1 MTLRRMNTKAGG
13 GTMILFVAL
22 GAAAMLSSAYA
33 VDFPFAGGDLASD
46 DADGWNGTKPGTSD
60 VAGIV
65 YAGTYTA
72 SDDVSFGSMTLK
84 GAGVLLDLSS
94 PTSGKVTLNA
104 TSGKAISFSG
114 HGNSAEIRGGFY
126 SLNGAEVATCAGWD
140 ASRYNN
146 LLISGGAVITNAG
159 AINITYGHIGTNT
172 GIRLVGRS
180 RLHSK
185 SGNVTLSQGKASG
198 CNIEVTDGSEFYAA
212 SNFRTALNEGGFASS
227 NRVLVTGTG
236 SRFYAGS
243 VFAGGTQRYLRFR
256 IEDNAIARIGGTFR
270 LGYGAL
276 SSQNRLEV
284 DSGAS
289 LSLTTLYF
297 GGGDSGTNTPGGT
310 NTVSVTDG
318 ASMTLSGAAYIGGYL
333 ATSCSSYNELIV
345 SNASLSCSK
354 VNINFQSN
362 ATHNVFRLIG
372 KDTVFTVSHSAL
384 PYYVFG
390 KGSDGLFE
398 MDDASWT
405 YTLNNLYFGYEAHD
419 AAQSSPGNVMRLK
432 NGASL
437 HLVDG
442 AVEKDMMIGTRAAA
456 SVSNRLEVLSGS
468 SVEARSL
475 LLTSA
480 DNSIVVSNGAIFCR
494 GSLSVGYNVADAA
507 LITNGTLAVQG
518 ETPEIAVTNAV
529 TIINGS
535 MLRFELPTSGTS
547 YAKPPI
553 TAKSLTMDGTSS
565 LMVDAE
571 AFAAAVRAANPASRT
586 VVDLVRTTDGVTVP
600 ADVLARANAVL
611 PEKCYLKVVEDGN
624 VLRLTV
630 APDAGLVIFV
640 L

>member
-1 MTLRRMNTKAGG
+1 MNTKAGG

-46 DADGWNGTKPGTSD
+46 GADGWNGTKPGTSD

-126 SLNGAEVATCAGWD
+126 ELNGAEVATCAGWD

-159 AINITYGHIGTNT
+159 TIRITYGDIGTNT
-172 GIRLVGRS
+172 GIRLTGGS

-185 SGNVTLSQGKASG
+185 SGGVSMSYGNTKCSH
-198 CNIEVTDGSEFYAA
+198 IEITDGSEFYSAA
-212 SNFRTALNEGGFASS
+212 GGFYTDNSAQGRVTS
-227 NRVLVTGTG
+227 NRVVVTGMG
-236 SRFYAGS
+236 SRFH
-243 VFAGGTQRYLRFR
+243 AGGMYVGNATKDVRFR
-256 IEDNAIARIGGTFR
+256 VADYATADTATFR
-270 LGYGAL
+270 LGYG
-276 SSQNRLEV
+276 SSSTRTRLEV
-284 DSGAS
+284 ENHAS
-289 LSLTTLYF
+289 LSVNGTIYF
-297 GGGDSGTNTPGGT
+297 GGSDTTTASTPGGT
-310 NTVSVTDG
+310 NTIAVTDG
-318 ASMTLSGAAYIGGYL
+318 STMTVNGSIFVGGYL
-333 ATSCSSYNELIV
+333 SNSYSCANELTV
-345 SNASLSCSK
+345 SNASLSCGK
-354 VNINFQSN
+354 VTLGFQPG
-362 ATHNVFRLIG
+362 ATQNVFRLIG
-372 KDTVFTVSHSAL
+372 KDAAYSASHSGL
-384 PYYVFG
+384 PYYIFG
-390 KGSDGLFE
+390 KGGFCLFE
-398 MDDASWT
+398 MDASSWT
-405 YTLNNLYFGYEAHD
+405 YTLNQLNFGYEAHD
-419 AAQSSPGNVMRLK
+419 AALSSPGNVMRLK

-442 AVEKDMMIGTRAAA
+442 AVERDMMIGTRAAA

-535 MLRFELPTSGTS
+535 TLRFDLPTSGAS
-547 YAKPPI
+547 YAKAPI
-553 TAKSLTMDGTSS
+553 TSKTFKVDATSS
-565 LMVDAE
+565 LVVDAE
-571 AFAAAVRAANPASRT
+571 AFAAAVRAAEKPSRA
-586 VVDLVRTTDGVTVP
+586 VLELVRTTDGVTVP
-600 ADVLARANAVL
+600 ADVLARANAAL
-611 PEKCYLKVVEDGN
+611 PDKCYLKVVEDGN

-630 APDAGLVIFV
+630 VPDAGLVIFV

>member
-1 MTLRRMNTKAGG
+1 MEKFLNNTNRKKGI
-13 GTMILFVAL
+13 MRYLLLFVTYGIATI
-22 GAAAMLSSAYA
+22 MSASA
-33 VDFPFAGGDLASD
+33 VDFPLAGGDLASNG
-46 DADGWNGTKPGTSD
+46 ADGWNGTKPGTSD

-84 GAGVLLDLSS
+84 GPGVLLDLSS

-104 TSGKAISFSG
+104 TSGKAISFSD

-146 LLISGGAVITNAG
+146 LLISGGAIITNAG
-159 AINITYGHIGTNT
+159 AINITYGNIGTNT

-185 SGNVTLSQGKASG
+185 GMVTLSQGTARG
-198 CNIEVTDGSEFYAA
+198 CHIEVTDGSEFYAA
-212 SNFRTALNEGGFASS
+212 GNFRTALNNPGFASS
-227 NRVLVTGTG
+227 NRVLVTGAG

-243 VFAGGTQRYLRFR
+243 VYAGGSQRYLRFR
-256 IEDNAIARIGGTFR
+256 IEDHATARVNGTIR
-270 LGYGAL
+270 LGYAGG
-276 SSQNRLEV
+276 SSMNRLEV

-289 LSLTTLYF
+289 LSFTTLYL
-297 GGGDSGTNTPGGT
+297 GGGDSGVNTPGGT
-310 NTVSVTDG
+310 NTVSITDG
-318 ASMTLSGAAYIGGYL
+318 ASVTMSGGAYIGGYL
-333 ATSCSSYNELIV
+333 KDTCSSYNEIIV
-345 SNASLSCSK
+345 SNASFSCSK

-372 KDTVFTVSHSAL
+372 KDTAFTVTHSGL

-390 KGSDGLFE
+390 KGGYGLFE
-398 MDDASWT
+398 MDAASWT
-405 YTLNNLYFGYEAHD
+405 YNLNQLYFGYEAHD
-419 AAQSSPGNVMRLK
+419 AAYSSPGNVMRLK

-437 HLVDG
+437 HLD
-442 AVEKDMMIGTRAAA
+442 KDMMIGTRAAA

-468 SVEARSL
+468 SVEARNL
-475 LLTSA
+475 WLTSA
-480 DNSIVVSNGAIFCR
+480 DNSIVVSNGAIFCTT
-494 GSLSVGYNVADAA
+494 SLTIGYEAENAV

-518 ETPEIAVTNAV
+518 ETPEIGVTNAV

-535 MLRFELPTSGTS
+535 TLRFELPTSGTS

-553 TAKSLTMDGTSS
+553 TAKSLTVGGTSS
-565 LMVDAE
+565 LVVDAE
-571 AFAAAVRAANPASRT
+571 AFAAAVRAADPASRT
-586 VVDLVRTTDGVTVP
+586 VVDLVRTTNGVTVP
-600 ADVLARANAVL
+600 DDVLARANADL
-611 PEKCYLKVVEDGN
+611 PEKCSLKVVEDGK
-624 VLRLTV
+624 VLRLV
-630 APDAGLVIFV
+630 VSSGSGAVIFV